1 MVGRSH
7 PESLLS
13 PVSPVP
19 SVSSLS
25 ERSGQKPT
33 NRKYRVRK
41 GHNHIR
47 KTRKTTQR

>member
-19 SVSSLS
+19 SVPGLY

-33 NRKYRVRK
+33 YRTLPTHA
-41 GHNHIR
+41 GHCSGSKIAAMR
-47 KTRKTTQR
+47 E